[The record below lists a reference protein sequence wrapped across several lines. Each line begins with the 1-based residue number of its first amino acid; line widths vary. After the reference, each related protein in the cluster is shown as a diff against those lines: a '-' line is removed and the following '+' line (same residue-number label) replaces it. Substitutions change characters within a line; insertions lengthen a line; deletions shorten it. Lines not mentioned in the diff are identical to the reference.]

1 MDKRKALKKG
11 YILSLRNSENG
22 IVKYTIRDEIG
33 RGGSCLVYDAYYSNN
48 IKEERTVR
56 IKECYPCRMKIER
69 LENGE
74 LIPDE
79 KDLSEFQV
87 VRTRIIDSFR
97 LNNQLFSDTSLTNSV
112 SNTLDIYEQNGTV
125 YIVSTFQAGSV
136 LSKENISSLKDAVN
150 IVKAVAKTVR
160 NIHDNGFLYLDIKP
174 SNIYVYEGATEVV
187 QLFDFDSLIP
197 IDAFKSEPIEKY
209 RISFSSG
216 FAALEQKTANIKRIG
231 KHTDV
236 FGVGALLFYL
246 VFGSAPTAFDC
257 ELDASYKYE
266 QGQYPIFQYQDKLF
280 RELTDFFHK
289 SIASYYADRYEDLNV
304 VIDKLQIIAGLS
316 DIEKPFI
323 FSTPIIAKKELVGR
337 ETELEQIDNYLQT
350 NNCLFVTGMGGI
362 GKSSLVRTYVHS
374 YKDEYDNCVY
384 LYYQGSTIELI
395 ADDSQLHINT
405 VQREIEETAE
415 EYFRRK
421 TLVLRRLLKE
431 TSSLLVIDN
440 FSGEIDKT
448 LLSVFSL
455 GWKVIVISREEAPS
469 DEYPQIKVSAVKERK
484 DLYHLFELYLKREIS
499 DEEYP
504 YIGKIIDKVSGHS
517 LVLELIAKQI
527 LNSHISIEQA
537 CSIVEENGFSEIAPE
552 KIEYEKDSLTSS
564 ETIHNIIEKLFP
576 SERYGVDYKKILKGL
591 SLFDSR
597 GIQIT
602 TFSEMLTLESLD
614 CINELI
620 NDQWIESNG
629 DYISLHSVI
638 KEVINTWIWEKEY
651 KGAAV
656 DIIKYLF
663 TRLKLEGQREEIP
676 ADHLQVIKK
685 LKEISESKNIFA
697 KWRLERI
704 RKKNLIGEILI
715 QRVERGGDEA
725 LTNRDLVAQLLSLSE
740 VVIQACSRIED
751 INDSD
756 LYKSLIYQ
764 VIIKMPKDREEY
776 VLQHCLDLLNSGY
789 LKPVAKYDLY
799 DRVVSIYSGKHD
811 YERAWEVIQKA
822 RRGLAFKNNK
832 VKGLYYSF
840 LAEFYDARLDGAYA
854 TDNEYHD
861 RGMLLKAIDDSIKYF
876 SRDANNGTTG
886 YQLTQSYISKA
897 NVLIRCFPEKEE
909 EISNVLRETG
919 DLCAK
924 YTQSFSSLRRDYY
937 MCRAWYFTYVC
948 PNSEG
953 CTTNIE
959 YAYEIEKEIST
970 SDLESID
977 NSYVPFAN
985 MCIEF
990 GWTSDAVGLLEDA
1003 IKLCEKDAH
1012 LNVIPYIRKR
1022 AELYSHLLEIYYFE
1036 KDIANGRNV
1045 LAIIDEMNRQY
1056 STVGINYEIPNEI
1069 RDSFSGSLM

>member
-362 GKSSLVRTYVHS
+362 GK
-374 YKDEYDNCVY
+374 
-384 LYYQGSTIELI
+384 
-395 ADDSQLHINT
+395 A
-405 VQREIEETAE
+405 
-415 EYFRRK
+415 
-421 TLVLRRLLKE
+421 LL
-431 TSSLLVIDN
+431 
-440 FSGEIDKT
+440 
-448 LLSVFSL
+448 
-455 GWKVIVISREEAPS
+455 
-469 DEYPQIKVSAVKERK
+469 
-484 DLYHLFELYLKREIS
+484 
-499 DEEYP
+499 
-504 YIGKIIDKVSGHS
+504 
-517 LVLELIAKQI
+517 
-527 LNSHISIEQA
+527 
-537 CSIVEENGFSEIAPE
+537 
-552 KIEYEKDSLTSS
+552 
-564 ETIHNIIEKLFP
+564 
-576 SERYGVDYKKILKGL
+576 
-591 SLFDSR
+591 
-597 GIQIT
+597 
-602 TFSEMLTLESLD
+602 
-614 CINELI
+614 
-620 NDQWIESNG
+620 
-629 DYISLHSVI
+629 
-638 KEVINTWIWEKEY
+638 
-651 KGAAV
+651 
-656 DIIKYLF
+656 
-663 TRLKLEGQREEIP
+663 
-676 ADHLQVIKK
+676 
-685 LKEISESKNIFA
+685 
-697 KWRLERI
+697 
-704 RKKNLIGEILI
+704 
-715 QRVERGGDEA
+715 
-725 LTNRDLVAQLLSLSE
+725 
-740 VVIQACSRIED
+740 
-751 INDSD
+751 
-756 LYKSLIYQ
+756 
-764 VIIKMPKDREEY
+764 
-776 VLQHCLDLLNSGY
+776 
-789 LKPVAKYDLY
+789 
-799 DRVVSIYSGKHD
+799 
-811 YERAWEVIQKA
+811 
-822 RRGLAFKNNK
+822 
-832 VKGLYYSF
+832 
-840 LAEFYDARLDGAYA
+840 
-854 TDNEYHD
+854 
-861 RGMLLKAIDDSIKYF
+861 
-876 SRDANNGTTG
+876 
-886 YQLTQSYISKA
+886 
-897 NVLIRCFPEKEE
+897 
-909 EISNVLRETG
+909 
-919 DLCAK
+919 
-924 YTQSFSSLRRDYY
+924 
-937 MCRAWYFTYVC
+937 
-948 PNSEG
+948 
-953 CTTNIE
+953 
-959 YAYEIEKEIST
+959 
-970 SDLESID
+970 
-977 NSYVPFAN
+977 
-985 MCIEF
+985 
-990 GWTSDAVGLLEDA
+990 
-1003 IKLCEKDAH
+1003 
-1012 LNVIPYIRKR
+1012 
-1022 AELYSHLLEIYYFE
+1022 
-1036 KDIANGRNV
+1036 
-1045 LAIIDEMNRQY
+1045 
-1056 STVGINYEIPNEI
+1056 
-1069 RDSFSGSLM
+1069 